1 MLTVERARMIAT
13 QWRPQFQDEDSFEAS
28 WSRFFEMVGDPTAEK
43 LHNWLAKD
51 QAKDAIRHAGI
62 VSEPLLPTRSRFAP
76 ALGECPVC
84 GGDPQACPTCHG
96 LGYVRRDVSID
107 HPHFGKAL
115 RCPTCTHG

>member
-62 VSEPLLPTRSRFAP
+62 VTEPLLPTRSGYD
-76 ALGECPVC
+76 LSECYHC
-84 GGDPQACPTCHG
+84 RG
-96 LGYVRRDVSID
+96 LGYVRDLRWSPDISVS
-107 HPHFGKAL
+107 HPAFGRAV
-115 RCPTCTHG
+115 RCP